1 MTKNTERFNRAS
13 VLADS
18 GDASAAAALYR
29 DILTSQP
36 KHLAAAKALADIVEA
51 GRAKG
56 DAKAARKAATD
67 IETASTYS
75 VGKTALV
82 HGRFDVAIRCYNKIL
97 DMDPDYCDAIWGLA
111 EANYG
116 DRDLKE
122 ALKWYRT
129 YSDKYP
135 DDHESRHMVAAL
147 GDGPKPKRAS
157 DDYVRETFDHFAE
170 DFDKQLLEDLEY
182 RAPKLIHALFRE
194 ISPGSAEGLDILDAG
209 CGTGLSGIDFK
220 AHAASLTGVDL
231 SPEMLKLAKARGLYD
246 ELHENE
252 LAGFMRANPGRFD
265 LIVAADVFCYI
276 GDLAESLEAALVT
289 LKSGGCI
296 IFSVEAQSKR
306 GFSLTGSGRYAHK
319 PAYVQKSARTA
330 GFEEIVG
337 RTDTLRM
344 EYGEP
349 VKGYLT
355 ACVRPDGPRCLGPVR
370 RLNRL

>member
-1 MTKNTERFNRAS
+1 MTDNTERFDRA
-13 VLADS
+13 LALVEN
-18 GDASAAAALYR
+18 GDAPAAADLYR
-29 DILTSQP
+29 DILNSQP
-36 KHLAAAKALADIVEA
+36 QHLAAAKALADIVEA
-51 GRAKG
+51 GRASG
-56 DAKAARKAATD
+56 DAKAARQKATE

-82 HGRFDVAIRCYNKIL
+82 HGRFDVAIRCYAKIL
-97 DMDPDYCDAIWGLA
+97 DMDPDYDDAIWGLA

-116 DRDLKE
+116 NRDLKQ

-129 YSDKYP
+129 YSEKYP
-135 DDHESRHMVAAL
+135 DDHEARHMVAAL
-147 GDGPKPKRAS
+147 GDGPKPPRAS

-182 RAPKLIHALFRE
+182 RAPKLIHGLFRE
-194 ISPGSAEGLDILDAG
+194 ISPGPATNLDILDAG

-220 AHAASLTGVDL
+220 PHAGTLTGVDL
-231 SPEMLKLAKARGLYD
+231 SPEMLKLAKARELYD
-246 ELHENE
+246 TLHEGE
-252 LAGFMRANPGRFD
+252 LAAFMRSHPGRFD

-289 LKSGGCI
+289 LKSGGLM

-306 GFSLTGSGRYAHK
+306 GYSLTGSGRYAHK
-319 PAYVQKSARTA
+319 PAYVQKAAQTA
-330 GFEEIVG
+330 GFKEIVG

-355 ACVRPDGPRCLGPVR
+355 ALRKV
-370 RLNRL
+370 

>member
-1 MTKNTERFNRAS
+1 MTDNAERFDQATA
-13 VLADS
+13 LAES
-18 GDASAAAALYR
+18 GDAAAAAGLYR
-29 DILTSQP
+29 DILSRQP

-51 GRAKG
+51 GRAAG
-56 DAKAARKAATD
+56 DAKAVRKAATD

-82 HGRFDVAIRCYNKIL
+82 HGRFDVAIRCYKKIL
-97 DMDPDYCDAIWGLA
+97 DMDPDYDDAIWGLA

-116 DRDLKE
+116 NRDLKE

-135 DDHESRHMVAAL
+135 DDHEARHMVAAL
-147 GDGPKPKRAS
+147 GDGPKPARAS

-194 ISPGSAEGLDILDAG
+194 VAPDRGTGFDILDAG

-220 AHAASLTGVDL
+220 DHSRSLTGVDL
-231 SPEMLKLAKARGLYD
+231 SPEMLKLARARGLYD
-246 ELHENE
+246 ELHEGE
-252 LAGFMRANPGRFD
+252 LAAFMRANPLCFD

-276 GDLAESLEAALVT
+276 GDLAESLDAAFVT
-289 LKSGGCI
+289 LKSGGLM
-296 IFSVEAQSKR
+296 IFSVEAQSRR
-306 GFSLTGSGRYAHK
+306 GYSLTGSGRYAHK
-319 PAYVQKSARTA
+319 PAYVRKAAQTA
-330 GFEEIVG
+330 GFTEIIG
-337 RTDTLRM
+337 RTDTLRT

-355 ACVRPDGPRCLGPVR
+355 ALRKA
-370 RLNRL
+370 

>member
-1 MTKNTERFNRAS
+1 MTDNAERFDRAS
-13 VLADS
+13 ALAES
-18 GDASAAAALYR
+18 GDAPGAAALYR
-29 DILTSQP
+29 AILTSQP
-36 KHLAAAKALADIVEA
+36 KHLAAAKALADMVEE
-51 GRAKG
+51 GRASG
-56 DAKAARKAATD
+56 DAQAVRRAATD

-82 HGRFDVAIRCYNKIL
+82 HGRFDVAIRCYTKIL
-97 DMDPDYCDAIWGLA
+97 DMDPDYDDATWALA
-111 EANYG
+111 EAHYG
-116 DRDLKE
+116 NRDLKQ
-122 ALKWYRT
+122 ALKWYRA

-135 DDHESRHMVAAL
+135 DDHEARHMVAAL
-147 GDGPKPKRAS
+147 GDGPKPLRAS
-157 DDYVRETFDHFAE
+157 DEYVRDTFDHFAE

-194 ISPGSAEGLDILDAG
+194 ISPDPGGELDILDAG

-220 AHAASLTGVDL
+220 AYAASLTGVDL
-231 SPEMLKLAKARGLYD
+231 SSEMLKLAKDRGLYD
-246 ELHENE
+246 KLHEGE
-252 LAGFMRANPGRFD
+252 LAAFMRANPGRFD

-289 LKSGGCI
+289 LKAGGLM

-306 GFSLTGSGRYAHK
+306 GYSLTGSGRYAHK
-319 PAYVQKSARTA
+319 PVYVQKSAQTA
-330 GFEEIVG
+330 GFKEIIG

-355 ACVRPDGPRCLGPVR
+355 ALRKP
-370 RLNRL
+370 

>member
-1 MTKNTERFNRAS
+1 MTDNAERFDQAS
-13 VLADS
+13 ALAES
-18 GDASAAAALYR
+18 GDAAAAAALYR
-29 DILTSQP
+29 AILTSQP

-51 GRAKG
+51 GRASG
-56 DAKAARKAATD
+56 DAKAARRAATD

-75 VGKTALV
+75 VGKTALI
-82 HGRFDVAIRCYNKIL
+82 HGRFDVAIRCYTKIL
-97 DMDPDYCDAIWGLA
+97 EMDPDYDDAIWGLA

-116 DRDLKE
+116 NRDLKQ

-135 DDHESRHMVAAL
+135 DDHEARHMVAAL
-147 GDGPKPKRAS
+147 GDGPKPLRAS

-194 ISPGSAEGLDILDAG
+194 VAPDSRSDLDILDAG

-220 AHAASLTGVDL
+220 AHAGSLTGVDL

-246 ELHENE
+246 KLHEGE
-252 LAGFMRANPGRFD
+252 LAAFMRANPGRFD

-289 LKSGGCI
+289 LKAGGLM

-306 GFSLTGSGRYAHK
+306 GYSLTGSGRYAHK
-319 PAYVQKSARTA
+319 PAYVQKAAQKA
-330 GFEEIVG
+330 GFKEIIG

-355 ACVRPDGPRCLGPVR
+355 ALRKV
-370 RLNRL
+370 

>member
-1 MTKNTERFNRAS
+1 MTDNTERFDRAS
-13 VLADS
+13 ALAES
-18 GDASAAAALYR
+18 GDAAAAAALYR
-29 DILTSQP
+29 DILSSQP
-36 KHLAAAKALADIVEA
+36 KHLAAAKALAEIVEA
-51 GRAKG
+51 GRAAG
-56 DAKAARKAATD
+56 DAKAARQAATD
-67 IETASTYS
+67 IETESTYS

-82 HGRFDVAIRCYNKIL
+82 HGRFDVAIRCYTKIL
-97 DMDPDYCDAIWGLA
+97 DMDPEYDDAIWGLA

-116 DRDLKE
+116 NRDLKQ
-122 ALKWYRT
+122 ALKWYQT

-135 DDHESRHMVAAL
+135 DDHEARHMVAAL
-147 GDGPKPKRAS
+147 GDGPKPARAS

-194 ISPGSAEGLDILDAG
+194 VSPGDVTDLEILDAG

-220 AHAASLTGVDL
+220 AHARVLTGVDL
-231 SPEMLKLAKARGLYD
+231 SSEMLKLAKARGLYD
-246 ELHENE
+246 ELHEGE
-252 LAGFMRANPGRFD
+252 LAGFMRANPERFD

-276 GDLAESLEAALVT
+276 GDLAESLDAAFKT
-289 LKSGGCI
+289 LKTGGLM

-306 GFSLTGSGRYAHK
+306 GYSLTGSGRYAHK
-319 PAYVQKSARTA
+319 PAYVRKAAHAA
-330 GFEEIVG
+330 GFTEIKG

-355 ACVRPDGPRCLGPVR
+355 ALRKP
-370 RLNRL
+370 